1 MHDVFKESILF
12 VMTELPNKQNIDII
26 PYRFDLEIIADVI
39 RQLEKDVVL
48 SGGSLEIPSG
58 GYNDI
63 FLLKEVITDYV
74 SQISVTNATLLFN
87 LFYRIDIPQ
96 EMIEHNPGDLAE
108 LLLKRELLKVLTRR
122 FYNKK

>member
-1 MHDVFKESILF
+1 M
-12 VMTELPNKQNIDII
+12 MELPNKQNIDII
-26 PYRFDLEIIADVI
+26 PYRFDLEIIADVV

-48 SGGSLEIPSG
+48 SGGIFEIPPDV
-58 GYNDI
+58 YHDI
-63 FLLKEVITDYV
+63 FLLKEVLADYV
-74 SQISVTNATLLFN
+74 SLVSVNNATLLFN

-96 EMIEHNPGDLAE
+96 QMIEQNPGDLAE

>member
-1 MHDVFKESILF
+1 MQDVFKESILF
-12 VMTELPNKQNIDII
+12 LMMELPNKQNIDII
-26 PYRFDLEIIADVI
+26 PYRFDLEIIADVV

-48 SGGSLEIPSG
+48 SGGIFEIPPDV
-58 GYNDI
+58 YHDI
-63 FLLKEVITDYV
+63 FLLKEVLADYV
-74 SQISVTNATLLFN
+74 SLVSVNNATLLFN

-96 EMIEHNPGDLAE
+96 QMIEQNPGDLAE

>member
-1 MHDVFKESILF
+1 MTKSKKVFF
-12 VMTELPNKQNIDII
+12 CMMYLPNKQNVDII

-39 RQLEKDVVL
+39 KQLEKDVVL
-48 SGGSLEIPSG
+48 SGGILEIPKE
-58 GYNDI
+58 GYTDI
-63 FLLKEVITDYV
+63 VILKNMVAEYV

-96 EMIEHNPGDLAE
+96 QLIEQQSEDVAE

-122 FYNKK
+122 FYGK

>member
-1 MHDVFKESILF
+1 M
-12 VMTELPNKQNIDII
+12 MELPDKQNIDII
-26 PYRFDLEIIADVI
+26 PYRFDLEIIAEVI

-48 SGGSLEIPSG
+48 SGGSLEIPVDC
-58 GYNDI
+58 YHDF
-63 FLLKEVITDYV
+63 FLLKELLTDFV
-74 SQISVTNATLLFN
+74 SQLSLNNATLLFN

-96 EMIEHNPGDLAE
+96 QIIEYPPGDMAE